1 MVPPGARPCP
11 PPQMKLSPPKTEFS
25 TSLVVQRLRLHTSTA
40 EDVGFIPGQ
49 EIKILMPCGAAKKR
63 GGDINLSI
71 IEEEGL
77 AKENSSVFFILF
89 VGISPQYRLPLLL
102 TQLCILPALAQFFSA
117 VCESTLVLIQLTL
130 LASHL
135 LHTSFLAPVTQPY
148 NCNYLQLFL

>member
-1 MVPPGARPCP
+1 MG
-11 PPQMKLSPPKTEFS
+11 L
-25 TSLVVQRLRLHTSTA
+25 
-40 EDVGFIPGQ
+40 IPDWGT
-49 EIKILMPCGAAKKR
+49 KIPHAMWSSQKK